1 MKKRANYNLLET
13 KLKKNKSFELTR
25 EQLSNTV
32 DGYISDN
39 PTYLKNKKAPL
50 YRKALEFGYE
60 IKSNL

>member
-39 PTYLKNKKAPL
+39 PTYLKNKKA
-50 YRKALEFGYE
+50 
-60 IKSNL
+60 